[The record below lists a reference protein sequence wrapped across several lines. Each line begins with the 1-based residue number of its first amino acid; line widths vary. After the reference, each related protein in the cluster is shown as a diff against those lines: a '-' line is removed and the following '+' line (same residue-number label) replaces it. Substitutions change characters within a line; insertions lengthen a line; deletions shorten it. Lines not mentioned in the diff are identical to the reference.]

1 MNQTLTWLKDL
12 IEQFQIHDLF
22 DIIIVTVLIYQLLK
36 LTSQTRAYQV
46 LKGFLLI
53 IVAAQLS
60 KWFQFTALS
69 WVFNY
74 ILESGAIVLVILF
87 QPELRRTLEKIGR
100 GRLFT
105 RDMFNRPESNE
116 EENINH
122 IVRAIQRMSGNH
134 VGALIVIQR
143 REMLGDVIES
153 GTALYADIST
163 QLIENI
169 FTPNTPL
176 HDGAII
182 IRGHRIIAAGCF
194 LPMTANPYLEQ
205 EVGTRHRAALGLSET
220 TDALTI
226 IVSEETGIVSIAD
239 SGKLDRF
246 VDGNKLRQILTEIY
260 NPPQPRKGIG
270 GLFWRK
276 NDEKD

>member
-12 IEQFQIHDLF
+12 SGHVSVLDVL

-260 NPPQPRKGIG
+260 NPPQPRKGL